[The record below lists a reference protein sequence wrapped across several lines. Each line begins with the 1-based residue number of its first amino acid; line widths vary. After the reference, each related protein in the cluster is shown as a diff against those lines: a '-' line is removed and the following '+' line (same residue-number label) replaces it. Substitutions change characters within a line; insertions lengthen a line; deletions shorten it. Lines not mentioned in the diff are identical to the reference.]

1 VRQCVGERVE
11 AGIAFAQG
19 IPRRDQVGFQI
30 MVEDGC
36 LPRAFKYGEFG
47 S

>member
-1 VRQCVGERVE
+1 VGKRIGEGVE

-19 IPRRDQVGFQI
+19 VPRRNEVGFQVI
-30 MVEDGC
+30 VEDGC